1 MSLLDRLLPL
11 WILLAMI
18 TGLLLGRL
26 IPGLDTFLDSMSV
39 GGISLPIALGLL
51 IMMYPPLA
59 KVRYDKTKEIAGE
72 VGQDLEAHRLGE
84 HLEQQGV
91 PCRVVVGKAPRRKG
105 AAGGGGVGKHG

>member
-11 WILLAMI
+11 WILLAMV

-59 KVRYDKTKEIAGE
+59 KVRYDKTKEIAANKRLMAISLVLNWI
-72 VGQDLEAHRLGE
+72 VGPALMFALAWIFLPD
-84 HLEQQGV
+84 
-91 PCRVVVGKAPRRKG
+91 APDC
-105 AAGGGGVGKHG
+105 APA